1 MKFQWRLSLT
11 AILLSTIISGCSVQT
26 TSKPTLSDTEQQRN
40 RAGTL
45 LQKAENAKPIKSAE
59 LRAEA
64 AQILLSLGQKENAYN
79 VLDSI
84 DISLLPPSMRFNIAK
99 LKAEAAIEQNQPE
112 AALEHLSALQAN
124 SQTGLPKEQ
133 EIVFLELQAQAYKQ
147 QKALF
152 AEVKSLTKLSLILE
166 SNQAKQTIH
175 DEIWN
180 RLLMLDPAT
189 RATLLR
195 QGNNSYYEQGWL
207 ELINELSNN
216 KQLDTQ
222 HQAISN
228 WATLWEAHP
237 ARTLPPSALSGLS
250 KQSYS
255 ANKIAI
261 LLPLEGKF
269 AKAAAAIKEGILM
282 AHFRQQQPGKSSPEL
297 LFLNSEVINTPIQ
310 LQAILSEQKVDLVI
324 GPLSKDYVTTLASDG
339 HISTPILAL
348 NYADDQNREGFYQ
361 FGLSTDDEAKQI
373 AAQAWKDG
381 IRNAAILTP
390 KSKWG
395 EKVETAFREHFSA
408 LGGNI
413 VTAHNFGATEEFS
426 ADIGTFLGTDIS
438 KQRYKKVRQAIYTRK
453 IEFEEHRRQDIDAII
468 LTALPND
475 ARQLTPILAFN
486 FAGDLPIYATSH
498 LFSGTNDPIQDQ
510 DLNRIKFL
518 GTPWS
523 LKPPSQNK
531 VLISQQ
537 RTDTNSRF
545 GRLYALGLDA
555 YRIYPYLQQLS
566 ALPGTEIDGETG
578 KLSINPNGKV
588 NRKLVW
594 AEYKEGTPQL
604 FE

>member
-26 TSKPTLSDTEQQRN
+26 TSKPALSDTEQQRN

-64 AQILLSLGQKENAYN
+64 AQILLALGQKENAYN

-112 AALEHLSALQAN
+112 AALEYLSALQAN

-180 RLLMLDPAT
+180 RLLMLDPTT

-255 ANKIAI
+255 ANKIAV

-282 AHFRQQQPGKSSPEL
+282 AHFRQQQPGKPSPEL

-310 LQAILSEQKVDLVI
+310 LQAILSEQQIDLVI

-373 AAQAWKDG
+373 AAQAWNDG

-413 VTAHNFGATEEFS
+413 VTAHNFGATEDFS

-438 KQRYKKVRQAIYTRK
+438 KQRYKQVRQAIYTRK

-498 LFSGTNDPIQDQ
+498 LFSGTNNPIQDQ

>member
-26 TSKPTLSDTEQQRN
+26 TSKPALSDTEQQRN

-64 AQILLSLGQKENAYN
+64 AQILLALGQKENAYN

-112 AALEHLSALQAN
+112 AALEYLSALQAN

-255 ANKIAI
+255 ANKIAV

-282 AHFRQQQPGKSSPEL
+282 AHFRQQQPGKPSPEL

-310 LQAILSEQKVDLVI
+310 LQAILSEQQIDLVI

-373 AAQAWKDG
+373 AAQAWNDG

-413 VTAHNFGATEEFS
+413 VTAHNFGATEDFS

-498 LFSGTNDPIQDQ
+498 LFSGTNNPIQDQ

>member
-26 TSKPTLSDTEQQRN
+26 TSKPALSDTEQQRN

-64 AQILLSLGQKENAYN
+64 AQILLALGQKENAYN

-112 AALEHLSALQAN
+112 AALEYLSALQAN

-255 ANKIAI
+255 ANKIAV

-282 AHFRQQQPGKSSPEL
+282 AQFRQQQPGKPSPEL

-310 LQAILSEQKVDLVI
+310 LQAILSEQQIDLVI

-373 AAQAWKDG
+373 AAQAWNDG

-413 VTAHNFGATEEFS
+413 VTAHNFGATEDFS

-498 LFSGTNDPIQDQ
+498 LFSGTNNPIQDQ

>member
-26 TSKPTLSDTEQQRN
+26 TSKPTLSNTEQQRN
-40 RAGTL
+40 RAGVL

-124 SQTGLPKEQ
+124 SQTGLPKDQ
-133 EIVFLELQAQAYKQ
+133 EIIFLELQAQAYKQ

-180 RLLMLDPAT
+180 RLLMLDPTT
-189 RATLLR
+189 RTTLLR

-237 ARTLPPSALSGLS
+237 ARTLPPSALNGLS

-255 ANKIAI
+255 ANKIAV

-282 AHFRQQQPGKSSPEL
+282 AHFRQQQPGKQSPEL

-324 GPLSKDYVTTLASDG
+324 GPLSKDYVTTLAVDS

-348 NYADDQNREGFYQ
+348 NYADDQNREGLYQ

-373 AAQAWKDG
+373 AEKAWSDG
-381 IRNAAILTP
+381 VRNAAILTP
-390 KSKWG
+390 NSKWG
-395 EKVETAFREHFSA
+395 EKVETTFREHFTA

-413 VTAHNFGATEEFS
+413 ATSHNFGATEGFS

-438 KQRYKKVRQAIYTRK
+438 KERYKKVRQAIYTRK

-578 KLSINPNGKV
+578 KLSISPNGKV

>member
-26 TSKPTLSDTEQQRN
+26 TSKPALSDTEQQRN

-64 AQILLSLGQKENAYN
+64 AQILLALGQKENAYN

-112 AALEHLSALQAN
+112 AALEYLSALQAN

-189 RATLLR
+189 RTTLLR

-255 ANKIAI
+255 ANKIAV

-282 AHFRQQQPGKSSPEL
+282 AHFRQQQPGKPSPEL

-310 LQAILSEQKVDLVI
+310 LQAILSEQQIDLVI

-373 AAQAWKDG
+373 AAQAWNDG

-413 VTAHNFGATEEFS
+413 VTAHNFGATEDFS

-438 KQRYKKVRQAIYTRK
+438 KQRYKQVRQAIYTRK

-498 LFSGTNDPIQDQ
+498 LFSGTNNPIQDQ

>member
-26 TSKPTLSDTEQQRN
+26 TSKPALSDTEQQRN

-64 AQILLSLGQKENAYN
+64 AQILLALGQKENAYN

-112 AALEHLSALQAN
+112 AALEYLSALQAN

-180 RLLMLDPAT
+180 RLLMLDPTT

-255 ANKIAI
+255 ANKIAV

-282 AHFRQQQPGKSSPEL
+282 AHFRQQQPGKPSPEL

-310 LQAILSEQKVDLVI
+310 LQAILSEQQIDLVI

-373 AAQAWKDG
+373 AAQAWNDG

>member
-26 TSKPTLSDTEQQRN
+26 TSKPALSDTEQQRN

-64 AQILLSLGQKENAYN
+64 AQILLALGQKENAYN

-112 AALEHLSALQAN
+112 AALEYLSALQAN

-180 RLLMLDPAT
+180 RLLMLDPTT

-255 ANKIAI
+255 ANKIAV

-282 AHFRQQQPGKSSPEL
+282 AHFRQQQPGKPSPEL

-310 LQAILSEQKVDLVI
+310 LQAILSEQQIDLVI

-373 AAQAWKDG
+373 AAQAWNDG

-413 VTAHNFGATEEFS
+413 VTAHNFGATEDFS

-438 KQRYKKVRQAIYTRK
+438 KQRYKQVRQAIYTRK

>member
-26 TSKPTLSDTEQQRN
+26 TSKPALSDTEQQRN

-64 AQILLSLGQKENAYN
+64 AQILLALGQKENAYN

-112 AALEHLSALQAN
+112 AALEYLSALQAN

-255 ANKIAI
+255 ANKIAV

-282 AHFRQQQPGKSSPEL
+282 AHFRQQQPGKPSPEL

-310 LQAILSEQKVDLVI
+310 LQAILSEQQIDLVI

-373 AAQAWKDG
+373 AAQAWNDG

-413 VTAHNFGATEEFS
+413 VTAHNFGATEDFS

-438 KQRYKKVRQAIYTRK
+438 KQRYKQVRQAIYTRK

-498 LFSGTNDPIQDQ
+498 LFSGTNNPIQDQ

>member
-26 TSKPTLSDTEQQRN
+26 TSKPALSDTEQQRN

-64 AQILLSLGQKENAYN
+64 AQILLALGQKENAYN

-112 AALEHLSALQAN
+112 AALEYLSALQAN

-189 RATLLR
+189 RTTLLR

-237 ARTLPPSALSGLS
+237 ARTLTPSALSGLS

-255 ANKIAI
+255 ANKIAV

-282 AHFRQQQPGKSSPEL
+282 AHFRQQQPGKPSPEL

-310 LQAILSEQKVDLVI
+310 LQAILSEQQIDLVI

-373 AAQAWKDG
+373 AAQAWNDG

-413 VTAHNFGATEEFS
+413 VTAHNFGATEDFS

-438 KQRYKKVRQAIYTRK
+438 KQRYKQVRQAIYTRK

>member
-26 TSKPTLSDTEQQRN
+26 TSKPTLSNTEQQRN
-40 RAGTL
+40 RAGVL

-64 AQILLSLGQKENAYN
+64 AQILLALGQKENAYN

-84 DISLLPPSMRFNIAK
+84 DISLLPPSMRFNIAT

-112 AALEHLSALQAN
+112 AALEHLSTLQAN
-124 SQTGLPKEQ
+124 SKTGLPKDQ
-133 EIVFLELQAQAYKQ
+133 EIIFLELQAQAYKQ

-180 RLLMLDPAT
+180 RLLMLDPTT
-189 RATLLR
+189 RTTLLR

-255 ANKIAI
+255 ANKIAV

-348 NYADDQNREGFYQ
+348 NYADDQNREGLYQ

-373 AAQAWKDG
+373 AAQAWNDG

-438 KQRYKKVRQAIYTRK
+438 KERYKKVRQAIYTRK

-578 KLSINPNGKV
+578 KLSISPNGKV

>member
-180 RLLMLDPAT
+180 RLLMLDPTT

-255 ANKIAI
+255 ANKIAV

-282 AHFRQQQPGKSSPEL
+282 AHFRQQQPGKPSPEL

-310 LQAILSEQKVDLVI
+310 LQAILSEQQIDLVI

-373 AAQAWKDG
+373 AAQAWNDG

>member
-282 AHFRQQQPGKSSPEL
+282 AHFRQQQPGKPSPEL

-373 AAQAWKDG
+373 AAQAWNDG

-438 KQRYKKVRQAIYTRK
+438 KERYKKVRQAIYTRK

-498 LFSGTNDPIQDQ
+498 LFSGSNDPIQDQ

-578 KLSINPNGKV
+578 KLSISPNGKV
-588 NRKLVW
+588 IRKLVW